1 MLRKQIKIVSL
12 MKLVKYAIILSIC
25 TGLNAQFKDAAI
37 TFDDRLLRDDEKS
50 SLFNLKNSMTKF
62 YVDTVWNDEYRD
74 LELNLN
80 IQIIFEGN
88 ANTGSSEAY
97 LIQSLFS
104 NNVDLHFFDKGSQFA
119 LNQNSSLYYD
129 SVYYDPLSSLL
140 GFYGNIILGA
150 ELDTWSFL
158 GGSQHYEKAR
168 SIAVRASASNF
179 SRGWEQRLLL
189 INLLTD
195 NIGLR
200 KLRFST
206 YLSYELFEN
215 GNVDECV
222 QCLEELI
229 NNLDEI
235 FEVLETVN
243 PGVNGEIQLT
253 DGLLSLLEIQKIH
266 ACEFSG
272 IRFDAGNPVG
282 LLKASIHYGMS
293 DEKYKKEIRE
303 WIQGTLKSEI

>member
-1 MLRKQIKIVSL
+1 MTRKLIKIIFSI
-12 MKLVKYAIILSIC
+12 KIFKYAFILILVS
-25 TGLNAQFKDAAI
+25 GLNAQFKEADI

-50 SLFNLKNSMTKF
+50 SLFNLKNAMQRF

-74 LELNLN
+74 LELKLN

-88 ANTGSSEAY
+88 ANTGSSESF

-104 NNVDLHFFDKGSQFA
+104 NNMDLHFFDKGSQFS
-119 LNQNSSLYYD
+119 LSQNSSLYYD
-129 SVYYDPLSSLL
+129 SIYYDPLSSLL

-150 ELDTWSFL
+150 ELDTWSSL

-195 NIGLR
+195 NGGLR

-206 YLSYELFEN
+206 YLTYELFDN
-215 GNVDECV
+215 GNIDDCIAA
-222 QCLEELI
+222 LDELI
-229 NNLDEI
+229 KNLNQIYNNYSQENYTNMFMKYHGPKI
-235 FEVLETVN
+235 
-243 PGVNGEIQLT
+243 GEIMEKLGQKEM
-253 DGLLSLLEIQKIH
+253 LSKMQYLDSQRSNI
-266 ACEFSG
+266 
-272 IRFDAGNPVG
+272 
-282 LLKASIHYGMS
+282 
-293 DEKYKKEIRE
+293 YKDFYSNI
-303 WIQGTLKSEI
+303 

>member
-1 MLRKQIKIVSL
+1 MTRKLIKIIFSI
-12 MKLVKYAIILSIC
+12 KIFKYAFILILVS
-25 TGLNAQFKDAAI
+25 GLNAQFKEADI

-50 SLFNLKNSMTKF
+50 SLFNLKNAMKRF

-74 LELNLN
+74 LELKLN

-88 ANTGSSEAY
+88 ANTGSSESF

-104 NNVDLHFFDKGSQFA
+104 NNKDLHFFDKGSQFS
-119 LNQNSSLYYD
+119 LSQNSSLYYD

-150 ELDTWSFL
+150 ELDTWSSL

-195 NIGLR
+195 NVGLR

-206 YLSYELFEN
+206 YLTYELFDN
-215 GNVDECV
+215 GNIDDCITVLD
-222 QCLEELI
+222 ELI
-229 NNLDEI
+229 KNLNEIYNNYSQENYTNMFMKYHGPKI
-235 FEVLETVN
+235 
-243 PGVNGEIQLT
+243 GEIMEKLGQQEM
-253 DGLLSLLEIQKIH
+253 LSKMQYLDSQRSNI
-266 ACEFSG
+266 
-272 IRFDAGNPVG
+272 
-282 LLKASIHYGMS
+282 
-293 DEKYKKEIRE
+293 YKDFYSNI
-303 WIQGTLKSEI
+303 

>member
-1 MLRKQIKIVSL
+1 MTRKLIKIIFSI
-12 MKLVKYAIILSIC
+12 KIFKYAFILILVS
-25 TGLNAQFKDAAI
+25 GLNAQFKEADI

-50 SLFNLKNSMTKF
+50 SLFNLKNAMQRF

-74 LELNLN
+74 LELKLN

-88 ANTGSSEAY
+88 ANTGSSESF

-104 NNVDLHFFDKGSQFA
+104 NNMDLHFFDKGSQFS
-119 LNQNSSLYYD
+119 LSQNSSLYYD
-129 SVYYDPLSSLL
+129 SIYYDPLSSLL

-150 ELDTWSFL
+150 ELDTWSSL

-195 NIGLR
+195 NSGLR

-206 YLSYELFEN
+206 YLTYELFDN
-215 GNVDECV
+215 GNIDDCITVLD
-222 QCLEELI
+222 ELI
-229 NNLDEI
+229 KNLNEIYNNYSQENYTNMFMKYHGPKI
-235 FEVLETVN
+235 
-243 PGVNGEIQLT
+243 GEIMEKLGQKEM
-253 DGLLSLLEIQKIH
+253 LSKMQYLDSQRSNI
-266 ACEFSG
+266 
-272 IRFDAGNPVG
+272 
-282 LLKASIHYGMS
+282 
-293 DEKYKKEIRE
+293 YKDFYSNI
-303 WIQGTLKSEI
+303 

>member
-1 MLRKQIKIVSL
+1 MTRKLIKIIFPI
-12 MKLVKYAIILSIC
+12 KIFKYAFILILVSE
-25 TGLNAQFKDAAI
+25 LNAQFKEASI

-50 SLFNLKNSMTKF
+50 SLFNLKSAMQRF

-74 LELNLN
+74 LELKLN

-88 ANTGSSEAY
+88 ANTGSSESF

-104 NNVDLHFFDKGSQFA
+104 NNMDLHFFDKGSQFS
-119 LNQNSSLYYD
+119 LSQNSSLYYD

-150 ELDTWSFL
+150 ELDTWSSL

-168 SIAVRASASNF
+168 SIAVRASASSF

-195 NIGLR
+195 NGGLR

-206 YLSYELFEN
+206 YLAYELFDN
-215 GNVDECV
+215 GNIDDCIAVLND
-222 QCLEELI
+222 LI
-229 NNLDEI
+229 KNLNEIYNNYSQENYTSMFMKYHGPKI
-235 FEVLETVN
+235 
-243 PGVNGEIQLT
+243 GEIMEKLGQKEM
-253 DGLLSLLEIQKIH
+253 LSKMQYLDSQRSNI
-266 ACEFSG
+266 
-272 IRFDAGNPVG
+272 
-282 LLKASIHYGMS
+282 
-293 DEKYKKEIRE
+293 YKDFHSNI
-303 WIQGTLKSEI
+303 

>member
-1 MLRKQIKIVSL
+1 MLRKLIKISL
-12 MKLVKYAIILSIC
+12 PTKIVKCIIVVLFFSE
-25 TGLNAQFKDAAI
+25 LNAQFKEANI

-50 SLFNLKNSMTKF
+50 SLFNLKNSMQRF

-74 LELNLN
+74 LELKLN
-80 IQIIFEGN
+80 IQVIFEGN
-88 ANTGSSEAY
+88 ANTGSSEFF

-104 NNVDLHFFDKGSQFA
+104 NNMDLHFFDKGSQFS
-119 LNQNSSLYYD
+119 LSQNSSLYYD

-150 ELDTWSFL
+150 ELDTWSSL

-195 NIGLR
+195 NVGLR

-215 GNVDECV
+215 GNIDECI
-222 QCLEELI
+222 LALDELI
-229 NNLDEI
+229 KNLDEI
-235 FEVLETVN
+235 FNNYSQENYTNMFMKYHGPKIGDIMEKLGQKEM
-243 PGVNGEIQLT
+243 
-253 DGLLSLLEIQKIH
+253 LLELQDLDSQRSNIYK
-266 ACEFSG
+266 EFYSN
-272 IRFDAGNPVG
+272 I
-282 LLKASIHYGMS
+282 
-293 DEKYKKEIRE
+293 
-303 WIQGTLKSEI
+303 

>member
-1 MLRKQIKIVSL
+1 MTRKLIKIIFSI
-12 MKLVKYAIILSIC
+12 KIFKYAFILILVS
-25 TGLNAQFKDAAI
+25 GLNAQFKEADI

-50 SLFNLKNSMTKF
+50 SLFNLKNAMKRF

-74 LELNLN
+74 LELKLN

-88 ANTGSSEAY
+88 ANTGSSESF

-104 NNVDLHFFDKGSQFA
+104 NNKDLHFFDKGSQFS
-119 LNQNSSLYYD
+119 LSQNSSLYYD

-150 ELDTWSFL
+150 ELDTWSSL

-195 NIGLR
+195 NSGLR

-206 YLSYELFEN
+206 YLTYELFDN
-215 GNVDECV
+215 GNIDDCITVLD
-222 QCLEELI
+222 ELI
-229 NNLDEI
+229 KNLNEIYNNYSQENYTNMFMKYHGPKI
-235 FEVLETVN
+235 
-243 PGVNGEIQLT
+243 GEIMEKLGQKEM
-253 DGLLSLLEIQKIH
+253 LSKMQYLDSQRSNI
-266 ACEFSG
+266 
-272 IRFDAGNPVG
+272 
-282 LLKASIHYGMS
+282 
-293 DEKYKKEIRE
+293 YKDFYSNI
-303 WIQGTLKSEI
+303 

>member
-1 MLRKQIKIVSL
+1 MIRKLIKIIFSI
-12 MKLVKYAIILSIC
+12 KIFKYAFILILVS
-25 TGLNAQFKDAAI
+25 GLNAQFKEATI

-50 SLFNLKNSMTKF
+50 SLFNLKSAMQRF

-74 LELNLN
+74 LELKLN

-88 ANTGSSEAY
+88 ANTGSSEVF

-104 NNVDLHFFDKGSQFA
+104 NNMDLHFFDKGSQFS
-119 LNQNSSLYYD
+119 LSQNLSLYYD

-150 ELDTWSFL
+150 ELDTWSSL

-195 NIGLR
+195 NVGLR

-206 YLSYELFEN
+206 YVSYELFDN
-215 GNVDECV
+215 GNIDDCITVLD
-222 QCLEELI
+222 ELI
-229 NNLDEI
+229 INLNEIYNNYSQENYTNMFMKYHGPKI
-235 FEVLETVN
+235 
-243 PGVNGEIQLT
+243 GEIMEKLGQKEM
-253 DGLLSLLEIQKIH
+253 LSKMQYLDSQRSNI
-266 ACEFSG
+266 
-272 IRFDAGNPVG
+272 
-282 LLKASIHYGMS
+282 
-293 DEKYKKEIRE
+293 YKDFYSNI
-303 WIQGTLKSEI
+303 

>member
-1 MLRKQIKIVSL
+1 MTRKLIKIIFSI
-12 MKLVKYAIILSIC
+12 KIFKYAFILILLS
-25 TGLNAQFKDAAI
+25 GLNAQFKEADI

-50 SLFNLKNSMTKF
+50 SLFNLKNAMKRF

-74 LELNLN
+74 LELKLN
-80 IQIIFEGN
+80 VQIIFEGN
-88 ANTGSSEAY
+88 ANTGSSESF

-104 NNVDLHFFDKGSQFA
+104 NNKDLHFFDKGSQFS
-119 LNQNSSLYYD
+119 LSQNSSLYYD

-150 ELDTWSFL
+150 ELDTWSSL

-195 NIGLR
+195 NGGLR

-206 YLSYELFEN
+206 YLTYELFDN
-215 GNVDECV
+215 GNIDDCITVLD
-222 QCLEELI
+222 ELI
-229 NNLDEI
+229 KNLNEIYNNYSQENYTNMFMKYHGPKI
-235 FEVLETVN
+235 
-243 PGVNGEIQLT
+243 GEIMEKLGQKEM
-253 DGLLSLLEIQKIH
+253 LSKMQYLDSQRSNI
-266 ACEFSG
+266 
-272 IRFDAGNPVG
+272 
-282 LLKASIHYGMS
+282 
-293 DEKYKKEIRE
+293 YKDFYSNI
-303 WIQGTLKSEI
+303 

>member
-1 MLRKQIKIVSL
+1 MTRKLIKIISPIKIFKSAFILILVSE
-12 MKLVKYAIILSIC
+12 
-25 TGLNAQFKDAAI
+25 LNAQFKEASI

-50 SLFNLKNSMTKF
+50 SLFNLKSAMQRF

-74 LELNLN
+74 LELKLN

-88 ANTGSSEAY
+88 ANTGSSESF
-97 LIQSLFS
+97 LIQSVFS
-104 NNVDLHFFDKGSQFA
+104 NNMDLHFFDKGSQFS
-119 LNQNSSLYYD
+119 LSQNSSLYYD

-150 ELDTWSFL
+150 ELDTWSSL

-195 NIGLR
+195 NGGLR

-206 YLSYELFEN
+206 YLAYELFDN
-215 GNVDECV
+215 GNIDDCIDVLND
-222 QCLEELI
+222 LI
-229 NNLDEI
+229 KNLNEIYNNYSQENYTNMFMKYHGPKI
-235 FEVLETVN
+235 
-243 PGVNGEIQLT
+243 GEIMEKLGQKEM
-253 DGLLSLLEIQKIH
+253 LSKMQYLDSQRSNI
-266 ACEFSG
+266 
-272 IRFDAGNPVG
+272 
-282 LLKASIHYGMS
+282 
-293 DEKYKKEIRE
+293 YKDFHSNI
-303 WIQGTLKSEI
+303 

>member
-1 MLRKQIKIVSL
+1 MLRKLIKISLPIKIV
-12 MKLVKYAIILSIC
+12 KYIIVVLLFSE
-25 TGLNAQFKDAAI
+25 LNAQFKEANI

-50 SLFNLKNSMTKF
+50 SLFNLKNSMQRF
-62 YVDTVWNDEYRD
+62 YVDTVWNDDYSD
-74 LELNLN
+74 LELKLN
-80 IQIIFEGN
+80 IQVIFEGN
-88 ANTGSSEAY
+88 ANTGNSESF

-104 NNVDLHFFDKGSQFA
+104 NNMDLHFFDKGSQFS
-119 LNQNSSLYYD
+119 LSQNSSLYYD

-150 ELDTWSFL
+150 ELDTWSSL

-195 NIGLR
+195 NVGLR

-215 GNVDECV
+215 GNIDECI
-222 QCLEELI
+222 LALDELI
-229 NNLDEI
+229 KNLDEI
-235 FEVLETVN
+235 FNNYSQENYTN
-243 PGVNGEIQLT
+243 MFMKYHGPKIGEIMEKLGQKEM
-253 DGLLSLLEIQKIH
+253 LLELQDLDSQRSNIYK
-266 ACEFSG
+266 EFYSN
-272 IRFDAGNPVG
+272 I
-282 LLKASIHYGMS
+282 
-293 DEKYKKEIRE
+293 
-303 WIQGTLKSEI
+303 

>member
-1 MLRKQIKIVSL
+1 MTRKLIKIISP
-12 MKLVKYAIILSIC
+12 KKIFKYAFLLILVSE
-25 TGLNAQFKDAAI
+25 LNAQFKEASI

-50 SLFNLKNSMTKF
+50 SLFNLKSAMQRF

-74 LELNLN
+74 LELKLN

-88 ANTGSSEAY
+88 ANTGSSESF

-104 NNVDLHFFDKGSQFA
+104 NNMDLHFFDKGSQFS
-119 LNQNSSLYYD
+119 LSQNSSLYYD

-150 ELDTWSFL
+150 ELDTWSSL

-195 NIGLR
+195 NGGLR

-206 YLSYELFEN
+206 YLAYELFDN
-215 GNVDECV
+215 GNIDDCIAVLND
-222 QCLEELI
+222 LI
-229 NNLDEI
+229 KNLNEIYNNYSQENYTNMFMKYHGPKI
-235 FEVLETVN
+235 
-243 PGVNGEIQLT
+243 GEIMEKLGQKEM
-253 DGLLSLLEIQKIH
+253 LSKMQYLDSQRSNI
-266 ACEFSG
+266 
-272 IRFDAGNPVG
+272 
-282 LLKASIHYGMS
+282 
-293 DEKYKKEIRE
+293 YKDFHSNI
-303 WIQGTLKSEI
+303 

>member
-222 QCLEELI
+222 QSLEELI

-235 FEVLETVN
+235 FDNYSQENYTN
-243 PGVNGEIQLT
+243 MFMKYHGPKIGEIMEKLGQKEM
-253 DGLLSLLEIQKIH
+253 LLELQDLDSQRSNIYK
-266 ACEFSG
+266 EFYSN
-272 IRFDAGNPVG
+272 I
-282 LLKASIHYGMS
+282 
-293 DEKYKKEIRE
+293 
-303 WIQGTLKSEI
+303 

>member
-1 MLRKQIKIVSL
+1 MTRKLIKIIFSI
-12 MKLVKYAIILSIC
+12 KIFKYAFILILVS
-25 TGLNAQFKDAAI
+25 GLNAQFKEADI

-50 SLFNLKNSMTKF
+50 SLFNLKNAMQRF

-74 LELNLN
+74 LELKLN

-88 ANTGSSEAY
+88 ANTGSSESF

-104 NNVDLHFFDKGSQFA
+104 NNQDLHFFDKGSQFS
-119 LNQNSSLYYD
+119 LSQNSSLYYD

-150 ELDTWSFL
+150 ELDTWSSL

-195 NIGLR
+195 NGGLR

-206 YLSYELFEN
+206 YLTYELFDN
-215 GNVDECV
+215 GNIDDCITVLD
-222 QCLEELI
+222 ELI
-229 NNLDEI
+229 KNLNEIYNNYSQENYTNMFMKYHGPKI
-235 FEVLETVN
+235 
-243 PGVNGEIQLT
+243 GEIMEKLGQKEM
-253 DGLLSLLEIQKIH
+253 LSKMQYLDSQRSNI
-266 ACEFSG
+266 
-272 IRFDAGNPVG
+272 
-282 LLKASIHYGMS
+282 
-293 DEKYKKEIRE
+293 YKDFYSNI
-303 WIQGTLKSEI
+303 